1 MSRLLLLIAIA
12 VVIYLLIKSFR
23 KRVGSEH
30 ITTKTE
36 DMVRCAHCGTHT
48 PKGECIMANGHS
60 YCSEAHRRAHTDQ
73 TR

>member
-12 VVIYLLIKSFR
+12 AVIYLLIKSFR
-23 KRVGSEH
+23 KRIDSEN

-36 DMVRCAHCGTHT
+36 DMVRCAHCGTHL
-48 PKGECIMANGHS
+48 PKGECIMANDHC

-73 TR
+73 AK